1 MNKNFNY
8 SRLFKELLVVS
19 LSGAAFITP
28 MNLSY
33 AADVQIYADGTSD
46 GNKTF
51 VMMLDNSGSM
61 GTIDMPSGVGCPV
74 RNNAYVMNEEP
85 RTTISGTSYT
95 LMYCNGTNGQRQYNR
110 MDNLKKAIM
119 DLMDTAS
126 IPSEKSRGGTLY
138 LKDVVMGVGGFPLD
152 GTSRMLV
159 SANKLG
165 DVGSPQRLA
174 IESAIA
180 GLTPTYT
187 TPTGYA
193 YAEAVAHLMGTSTAS
208 GNANKLIER
217 FRKSS
222 GTWSQ
227 CMSWSQTTY
236 KATCSNW
243 QAITTAPS
251 NITSLY
257 NFDLYPS
264 GLAGGGYYRLVQ
276 NSPTEKIVENYW
288 LSGSTWKQ
296 CTRWNNITNTG
307 LKQCNQW
314 NTTLSAEPTNIWDYY
329 RSSDYDN
336 YYNTTTNNSRYRQ
349 YGDTGNGTYVEVG
362 SATQTSPLPEVS
374 KRQSCDGQGVYI
386 LSDGEPNYSPASEL
400 EPRMKNALGLP
411 NVDFTCPTTGGLVNT
426 TYAGN
431 PNSGWHCMGELAKR
445 LVLGNNVQG
454 LSFKTAFVGYGK
466 SFEGLANQ
474 DQINAC
480 KLGSRYPYN
489 SKGEFIASKEDS
501 CSPTVTNT
509 ALKND
514 ATGYGLGGYTYAQSS
529 QDVLN
534 SIVKFLADLGE
545 ASVGSLPTG
554 AWSVP
559 SDTLNPQGLQPYAYM
574 RVLQPEPGAGRLSWA
589 GNLKK
594 YNLVD
599 GVLRAGDTTTSSA
612 VLSTIVATYGQFA
625 GPSDMWSTTSA
636 DGGSVTLGGAYAKVP
651 LPVTG
656 TATSLRRV
664 FTDLKAD
671 QAGTGLEKLGND
683 TNVASADLLKIVD
696 RQASDTTNATF
707 VLNKFANQDV
717 LKIASNRIKRTL
729 LNYLG
734 YSVELNDTAL
744 PTTLDTPTQKSN
756 SMGGVMHSLPL
767 QLTYEGTLDADGNL
781 TTTRAQSTLFGTM
794 EGGLRLVD
802 ASSGSEQMVFV
813 PADILLS
820 DWARALKAGQA
831 STSGLANGVDGAWVA
846 DSAYVA
852 TTVGTSTSMKASRMN
867 IYGGLRMGGSS
878 YYGLDVV
885 NPTDT
890 KFLFRIGSDQS
901 NFVRM
906 GQSWSKPTLANIRYQ
921 GKIRRVMIV
930 GGGYDE
936 CYEDPRFVLKSSGD
950 NTTCANKT
958 IAKGNAVYI
967 VDALTGERLWW
978 ASNTGANG
986 TNTNLKH
993 SIVSGISAV
1002 DGDNDGLADHLY
1014 FGDLGGQ
1021 VFRIDLNNNTTTSS
1035 SATATGVR
1043 VVRMAN
1049 LATTTAGVEFTNG
1062 DNPRFYETPTVT
1074 VHRDLGSRFIAVSVV
1089 SGDRSSPLDVAPTVD
1104 RIGLPAVLTGRP
1116 ANNVYALM
1124 DIDAVKRNIMASD
1137 VRLEVNDLNR
1147 ARLLVNPNASA
1158 LNAASLI
1165 RTYAPYNVAP
1175 AVGQTDNRIFGWS
1188 RSLSSDYTGAEKA
1201 NGTFRKLGG
1210 IKAYEAPVA
1219 ISNNLILTVY
1229 DPESKQLNPNAD
1241 ACLPRIIGETYRQ
1254 YYCLPFGRCM
1264 TVNSAGVYGYDVN
1277 AEKNTGYQDPTNST
1291 ITSSNK
1297 TPIGPGIQG
1306 NVLGGKIQ
1314 TTATECGALQLAG
1327 IANGTGE
1334 WECSIKQQP
1343 LNWYSSSI
1351 KAN

>member
-51 VMMLDNSGSM
+51 VMMLDDSGSM
-61 GTIDMPSGVGCPV
+61 GSVDLPRNVTCKWEGATNNQDFNPYVSTEDTITSPSGVKYKVTSCMGSNGV
-74 RNNAYVMNEEP
+74 KQYDR
-85 RTTISGTSYT
+85 IS
-95 LMYCNGTNGQRQYNR
+95 
-110 MDNLKKAIM
+110 NLKIAIFN
-119 DLMDTAS
+119 LTETAS

-138 LKDVVMGVGGFPLD
+138 LKDVVIGVGAFNS
-152 GTSRMLV
+152 GTQGRMWV
-159 SANKLG
+159 SAAKFG
-165 DVGSPQRLA
+165 DIGSPQRLA
-174 IESAIA
+174 IQNAIA
-180 GLTPTYT
+180 NLQPSGGTPTA
-187 TPTGYA
+187 YA
-193 YAEAVAHLMGTSTAS
+193 YAEGVAHLMGTSTSEKIIDRYRKS
-208 GNANKLIER
+208 GNTWQACTAWDQSNIFTAGCTSWSDLATQPTDLPDYYNFTKYPVGKTGDAYYRKIVTGQTWKAIELYHVYLDNVNWRECQGWSNNLSNGVRVCNNWSGWKTTPMPDDLKISYNNTLYKAYFENSNNNQLIM
-217 FRKSS
+217 KYGLDGDGVYVNYSS
-222 GTWSQ
+222 GGFS
-227 CMSWSQTTY
+227 
-236 KATCSNW
+236 
-243 QAITTAPS
+243 
-251 NITSLY
+251 
-257 NFDLYPS
+257 
-264 GLAGGGYYRLVQ
+264 
-276 NSPTEKIVENYW
+276 
-288 LSGSTWKQ
+288 
-296 CTRWNNITNTG
+296 
-307 LKQCNQW
+307 
-314 NTTLSAEPTNIWDYY
+314 
-329 RSSDYDN
+329 
-336 YYNTTTNNSRYRQ
+336 
-349 YGDTGNGTYVEVG
+349 
-362 SATQTSPLPEVS
+362 SPLPEAS

-386 LSDGEPNYSPASEL
+386 LSDGEPNNTSVSNNEKY
-400 EPRMKNALGLP
+400 MKNALSLP
-411 NVDFTCPTTGGLVNT
+411 NTNFSCSGIGGLSDT
-426 TYAGN
+426 SSS
-431 PNSGWHCMGELAKR
+431 SGWQCMGEFAKR

-454 LSFKTAFVGYGK
+454 LSFKTAFVGYGA
-466 SFEGLANQ
+466 SFNSLTNQ

-480 KLGSRYPYN
+480 KLGS
-489 SKGEFIASKEDS
+489 KKAGDS
-501 CSPTVTNT
+501 CSPDAAT
-509 ALKND
+509 ASLRND
-514 ATGYGLGGYTYAQSS
+514 DVGYGLGGYTYAQSS

-534 SIVKFLADLGE
+534 SIIKFLSDLGT
-545 ASVGSLPTG
+545 ASVKSLPTG

-599 GVLRAGDTTTSSA
+599 GVLRAGDATTSSA
-612 VLSTIVATYGQFA
+612 VLSTIVANYGQFA
-625 GPSDMWSTTSA
+625 GPSDMWSTTTA

-656 TATSLRRV
+656 AATSLRRV
-664 FTDLKAD
+664 FTDLKND
-671 QAGTGLEKLGND
+671 QAGTGLEKIGND
-683 TNVASADLLKIVD
+683 TNVASTDLLKIVD

-717 LKIASNRIKRTL
+717 LKVASNRIKRTL

-802 ASSGSEQMVFV
+802 ASSGNEQMVFV
-813 PADILLS
+813 PADILLT
-820 DWARALKAGQA
+820 DWARALKSGEA
-831 STSGLANGVDGAWVA
+831 STNGLANGVDGAWTA

-852 TTVGTSTSMKASRMN
+852 TTVGASTLMKASRMN

-890 KFLFRIGSDQS
+890 KFLFRIGSDQT
-901 NFVRM
+901 NFQRM